1 MYLSCGFY
9 IFGRKGGLIA
19 MPRMSKKRKQEWAL
33 FLNERN
39 RITVGGLCRKCR
51 NDCKPPAA
59 LTEPAEQVP
68 KGAEPARHW
77 LSLPLWKTQWG
88 ACPHAALA
96 IPAAVKNAMG
106 GLLSL
111 SPAAPAFSLISF
123 PHPPTPLPLRG
134 RGRFFVFL
142 CKGLRPLHPRD

>member
-1 MYLSCGFY
+1 
-9 IFGRKGGLIA
+9 

-68 KGAEPARHW
+68 KGAKPARHW
-77 LSLPLWKTQWG
+77 LSLPLW
-88 ACPHAALA
+88 CPKGGLPCAVLA
-96 IPAAVKNAMG
+96 IPATVENAMG
-106 GLLSL
+106 ACLLCC
-111 SPAAPAFSLISF
+111 
-123 PHPPTPLPLRG
+123 PPTLPL
-134 RGRFFVFL
+134 V
-142 CKGLRPLHPRD
+142 

>member
-1 MYLSCGFY
+1 
-9 IFGRKGGLIA
+9 

-77 LSLPLWKTQWG
+77 LSPPLWYLKG
-88 ACPHAALA
+88 
-96 IPAAVKNAMG
+96 G

-111 SPAAPAFSLISF
+111 SPAAPAFSLLF
-123 PHPPTPLPLRG
+123 
-134 RGRFFVFL
+134 
-142 CKGLRPLHPRD
+142 RPLSPYPPSPPGKGEIFCFLMQGASPLASTRLSRRRHL

>member
-1 MYLSCGFY
+1 
-9 IFGRKGGLIA
+9 

-68 KGAEPARHW
+68 KGAKPARHW

-88 ACPHAALA
+88 AC
-96 IPAAVKNAMG
+96 
-106 GLLSL
+106 
-111 SPAAPAFSLISF
+111 
-123 PHPPTPLPLRG
+123 
-134 RGRFFVFL
+134 FL
-142 CKGLRPLHPRD
+142 CRLPPPPLACFFTPYPPAPFPGGEGGDF